1 MARQDTEE
9 RIAGKEMLERY
20 EYGGLAGRI
29 FKDASRSSYALASMR
44 EHYFNRLN
52 VEEDD
57 PVINNAFKRAY
68 AGIRDG
74 QLTDEGILE
83 AIKMY
88 SDKYDTACNQTKV
101 ADFVDYAKGKGCED
115 IPDEIKGMFDKYKDR
130 TREEL
135 EDESR
140 DAKKSRNRDKAQE
153 LSKVVMALELLKQYV
168 LEGVLYSN
176 LVKETAKTSLEGL
189 VEENRRR

>member
-1 MARQDTEE
+1 MIKNIHNASISGAKCLKPVIYCLINKNTKKIKNNKMARQDTEE

-20 EYGGLAGRI
+20 EYAGLAGRV

-68 AGIRDG
+68 AGMEDG
-74 QLTDEGILE
+74 QLTDEGMLE

-88 SDKYDTACNQTKV
+88 SDKYDAACNQTKV
-101 ADFVDYAKGKGCED
+101 AEFVDYAEDKGYED

-135 EDESR
+135 EDELR
-140 DAKKSRNRDKAQE
+140 DAKKSGNRDK
-153 LSKVVMALELLKQYV
+153 
-168 LEGVLYSN
+168 
-176 LVKETAKTSLEGL
+176 
-189 VEENRRR
+189 